1 MDNRPSPS
9 ADPSPDSATAWPT
22 PGLAPPP
29 VADRAP
35 DTTATG
41 PSSSTKTPTTDTK
54 AARRNAAKDA
64 AKDTTGAMF
73 GEVRAAVKGAS
84 RREPYPYLAL
94 ISTVGVVVW
103 LIWRE
108 DEQFGAENL
117 KLWTVFV
124 IAGALLV
131 FTPMVRSVIRF
142 SEHRAWQFA
151 VGGAAALGFAW
162 VAFLLPVIQ
171 TNQAFFGTLATAAAG
186 LAAWTAPGRPQ

>member
-1 MDNRPSPS
+1 MDNSASPVEQ
-9 ADPSPDSATAWPT
+9 ATPTTPASDANGAWPT
-22 PGLAPPP
+22 PGLAPPASAA
-29 VADRAP
+29 VAPGSNTAASSPTP
-35 DTTATG
+35 D
-41 PSSSTKTPTTDTK
+41 PK

-64 AKDTTGAMF
+64 AKDTTGAML

-94 ISTVGVVVW
+94 IAAVGVVVW

-108 DEQFGAENL
+108 DEKFGAENL

-124 IAGALLV
+124 IGAVVLL

-142 SEHRAWQFA
+142 NEQRAWQFA